1 MGISTSL
8 DANGNETR
16 SPLPRRTMA
25 GKARRIMPMEKTFD
39 PAAIE
44 AKWAHEWESRGLYR
58 PSRPDATPV
67 TILKPPP
74 NVNGAPHTRHAPR
87 TTQTAALAHTAPTA
101 GTDTP

>member
-44 AKWAHEWESRGLYR
+44 AKWANEWESRGLFR
-58 PSRPDATPV
+58 PSRPDATPF
-67 TILKPPP
+67 TIVKQQP
-74 NVNGAPHTRHAPR
+74 NATGPLHIGQALDKTLQDR
-87 TTQTAALAHTAPTA
+87 TVRNERL
-101 GTDTP
+101 